1 MFLTTS
7 YSHKSF
13 FRELLDWSERMLV
26 LKNLFAE
33 IDILCSPGYGMVHG
47 ALPTPFQGHVVI
59 DICSAD
65 NCSAK
70 QIDTIVNI
78 GQTLS
83 LRAFSK

>member
-7 YSHKSF
+7 YSHKPF

-33 IDILCSPGYGMVHG
+33 IDILCSPGYGTIHG
-47 ALPTPFQGHVVI
+47 ALPTFFQGHVVI
-59 DICSAD
+59 GIASADICSAKEI
-65 NCSAK
+65 A
-70 QIDTIVNI
+70 TIVNI